1 MASKI
6 GRREKK
12 KDGDEGQGDNANQG
26 AAGAGFSTRGG
37 HLGDD
42 NDSNM
47 AGDTDRGTIPQ

>member
-12 KDGDEGQGDNANQG
+12 KDGDEGQRDNANQG

-47 AGDTDRGTIPQ
+47 VGDTDRGTIPQ